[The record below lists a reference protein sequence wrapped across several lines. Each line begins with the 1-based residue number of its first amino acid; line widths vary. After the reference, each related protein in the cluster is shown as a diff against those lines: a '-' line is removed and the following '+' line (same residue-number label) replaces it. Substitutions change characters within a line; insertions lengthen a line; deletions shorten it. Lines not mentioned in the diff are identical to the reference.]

1 MREKKYYLVLDNFE
15 RRLLLNN
22 LNNYRNKLIAEKK
35 YTDLLD
41 EVIIK
46 VANSKLK
53 RVKVRRLNN
62 GNYIYNAGR
71 LSSPKPHNT

>member
-1 MREKKYYLVLDNFE
+1 MREKKYYLVLDDFE

-22 LNNYRNKLIAEKK
+22 LNDFRNKLIAEGK

-46 VANSKLK
+46 VANAKLK
-53 RVKVRRLNN
+53 RVKVKE
-62 GNYIYNAGR
+62 G
-71 LSSPKPHNT
+71 

>member
-1 MREKKYYLVLDNFE
+1 MREKKYYLVLDDFE

-22 LNNYRNKLIAEKK
+22 LNNYRNKLIANGK

-46 VANSKLK
+46 VANAKLK
-53 RVKVRRLNN
+53 RIR
-62 GNYIYNAGR
+62 IEEA
-71 LSSPKPHNT
+71 

>member
-1 MREKKYYLVLDNFE
+1 MRVKKYYLVLDNFE

-22 LNNYRNKLIAEKK
+22 LNNYRNKLIAEGK

-46 VANSKLK
+46 VVKAKLK
-53 RVKVRRLNN
+53 RVKIKE
-62 GNYIYNAGR
+62 G
-71 LSSPKPHNT
+71 

>member
-1 MREKKYYLVLDNFE
+1 MREKKYYIVLDDFE

-22 LNNYRNKLIAEKK
+22 LNDFRNKLITEGK

-46 VANSKLK
+46 VANAKPK
-53 RVKVRRLNN
+53 RIRIKE
-62 GNYIYNAGR
+62 G
-71 LSSPKPHNT
+71 